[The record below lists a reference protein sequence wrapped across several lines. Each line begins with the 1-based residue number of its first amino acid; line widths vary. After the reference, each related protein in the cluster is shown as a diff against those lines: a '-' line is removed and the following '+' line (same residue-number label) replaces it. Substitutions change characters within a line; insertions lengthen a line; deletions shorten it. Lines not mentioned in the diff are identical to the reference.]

1 MLQLGQYSAPVIGLK
16 RFLSIAPGT
25 SRSRS
30 APASPRT
37 AALLP
42 RTARP
47 ACRSTARTSTAGA
60 FFPQQRPQLQD
71 GADPLPKAKWCSQP
85 TNPGGRGTEMKR
97 GATAAPL
104 RDDSRARSERL
115 RDHRNRAADRAAPNP
130 RATPTRRPRSAPGR
144 GGGCGDEETAPTPT
158 RTEGSQPRSPRRS
171 GPSSAPRSERRAH
184 LLVLGVV
191 RAEVCGGELPAQAE
205 VRQAVQQAHPP
216 GRRVADAR
224 HARLACLIHP
234 EPPAMERSGLP
245 APRLT
250 CGPAWPAPPPPSS
263 PPAAPL
269 APSLFAERLRRP
281 RAWRRPPAPI
291 GAAALRPTAGGGE
304 RPPRAGLRARGGPT
318 CRARLRRDA
327 APRSCPR
334 CPRAP
339 QRAVINSCSEIVSLA
354 KNARSPIRAHS
365 AVRTSMR

>member
-1 MLQLGQYSAPVIGLK
+1 MTGAAGCLWPTAPPGHIEPPRPRERQQVHAPKPQMLQLGQYSAPVIGLK

-115 RDHRNRAADRAAPNP
+115 RDHRNRTADRAAPNP

-144 GGGCGDEETAPTPT
+144 GGDVGT
-158 RTEGSQPRSPRRS
+158 RRRPQPPR
-171 GPSSAPRSERRAH
+171 
-184 LLVLGVV
+184 
-191 RAEVCGGELPAQAE
+191 
-205 VRQAVQQAHPP
+205 
-216 GRRVADAR
+216 GRRG
-224 HARLACLIHP
+224 
-234 EPPAMERSGLP
+234 RS
-245 APRLT
+245 
-250 CGPAWPAPPPPSS
+250 
-263 PPAAPL
+263 PAAPAGA
-269 APSLFAERLRRP
+269 APPRHRARSAALTCWYSASSGRKSAAVSSQRRLRCG
-281 RAWRRPPAPI
+281 RRCSR
-291 GAAALRPTAGGGE
+291 LTHQGGE
-304 RPPRAGLRARGGPT
+304 
-318 CRARLRRDA
+318 
-327 APRSCPR
+327 
-334 CPRAP
+334 
-339 QRAVINSCSEIVSLA
+339 
-354 KNARSPIRAHS
+354 
-365 AVRTSMR
+365 